1 MGCLEE
7 ELLSFYDFSIS
18 KNVVSMFL
26 MAIFLGWIF
35 MAMARYYKKNEG
47 VAPKGITNFMEPM
60 VLFIKEE
67 VADPYL
73 GHKSTKFLPYL
84 LSIFFFILALNLFG
98 QIPFFGNANVTGN
111 FAVTM
116 ALAVITFLVTNLNGN
131 WHYWKHLL
139 VAPGTPFYVKVI
151 LVPVELMGL
160 FIKPITLM
168 LRLFGN
174 ITAGHMVILIFVSFI
189 FIFGKSGEDYLG
201 AGAGLFG
208 ATLLS
213 LFMMMIELIVAFVQA
228 FVFTILTASY
238 IGDAVQED
246 HH

>member
-1 MGCLEE
+1 L
-7 ELLSFYDFSIS
+7 
-18 KNVVSMFL
+18 
-26 MAIFLGWIF
+26 
-35 MAMARYYKKNEG
+35 
-47 VAPKGITNFMEPM
+47 
-60 VLFIKEE
+60 
-67 VADPYL
+67 
-73 GHKSTKFLPYL
+73 
-84 LSIFFFILALNLFG
+84 
-98 QIPFFGNANVTGN
+98 
-111 FAVTM
+111 
-116 ALAVITFLVTNLNGN
+116 
-131 WHYWKHLL
+131 
-139 VAPGTPFYVKVI
+139 I

-189 FIFGKSGEDYLG
+189 FIFGKSGESMAG

-238 IGDAVQED
+238 IGDAVAEE